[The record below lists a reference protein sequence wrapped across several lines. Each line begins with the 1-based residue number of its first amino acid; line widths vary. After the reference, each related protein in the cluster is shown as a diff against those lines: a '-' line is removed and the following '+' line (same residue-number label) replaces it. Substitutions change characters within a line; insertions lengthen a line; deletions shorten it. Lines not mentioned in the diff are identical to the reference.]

1 MIRSGGITLCKQP
14 FRCACDNIMASAL
27 FALATNI
34 YASDKRS
41 KVTTPADETV
51 ELEGKFVLSCAQHKE
66 QTGQDG

>member
-1 MIRSGGITLCKQP
+1 MIRPGGITPP
-14 FRCACDNIMASAL
+14 FRFVACDIIMAL

-51 ELEGKFVLSCAQHKE
+51 ELEGKFVLS
-66 QTGQDG
+66 